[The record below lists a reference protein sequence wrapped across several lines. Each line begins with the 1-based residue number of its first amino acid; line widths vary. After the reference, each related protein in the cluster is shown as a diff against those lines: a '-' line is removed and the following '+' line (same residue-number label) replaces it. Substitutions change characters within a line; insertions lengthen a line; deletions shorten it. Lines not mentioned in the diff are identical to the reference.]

1 LNVQGSIKEER
12 AMPKAIKANTVA
24 NAVAE
29 ATPAEA
35 RAEARINWAKSE
47 GLGEECA
54 SIYTG
59 SMDDTFTFNWTMRA
73 DGKFD
78 QKAGGQLTKPQKD
91 ELATERD
98 AARAD
103 YMAAVMNITRSYLDL
118 NKEEKAE
125 VNQKFDN
132 RWNYLKRLSKHRV
145 TDEQAKAKK
154 SERELLLDYIRKAYN
169 KSSEPDAQANSKT
182 KDLLAQAL
190 RAEGINLDDV

>member
-1 LNVQGSIKEER
+1 
-12 AMPKAIKANTVA
+12 MPKAIKANTVE

-29 ATPAEA
+29 ATPATRRADA
-35 RAEARINWAKSE
+35 RTNWAKSE

-54 SIYTG
+54 AAYSST
-59 SMDDTFTFNWTMRA
+59 MDNTFAFNWTMRA
-73 DGKFD
+73 DGKKD
-78 QKAGGQLTKPQKD
+78 QKAGGQLTPPQRD

-103 YMAAVMNITRSYLDL
+103 YMREVMGITTPFLEL

-125 VNQKFDN
+125 VTQKFDN
-132 RWNYLKRLSKHRV
+132 RWNYLKRLSKHRID
-145 TDEQAKAKK
+145 DEKAKAKK

-190 RAEGINLDDV
+190 RAEGVNLDDV

>member
-1 LNVQGSIKEER
+1 
-12 AMPKAIKANTVA
+12 MPKTTKANTVA

-29 ATPAEA
+29 ATPANA
-35 RAEARINWAKSE
+35 RAEARSNWAKSE

-54 SIYTG
+54 VIYSD
-59 SMDDTFTFNWTMRA
+59 SMDTTFTFNWTMRA
-73 DGKFD
+73 DGKKD

-103 YMAAVMNITRSYLDL
+103 YMAAVMGITTPYLEL

-145 TDEQAKAKK
+145 TDEQQKAKK
-154 SERELLLDYIRKAYN
+154 SERELMLDYIRKAYN
-169 KSSEPDAQANSKT
+169 KASEPDAKANSKT
-182 KDLLAQAL
+182 QDLLEQTL
-190 RAEGINLDDV
+190 RAEGINLSDV

>member
-1 LNVQGSIKEER
+1 
-12 AMPKAIKANTVA
+12 MPKAIKATTVK

-29 ATPAEA
+29 VTLSAAES
-35 RAEARINWAKSE
+35 RAEARSNWAKSE
-47 GLGEECA
+47 GIGEELA
-54 SIYTG
+54 QSYSTI
-59 SMDDTFTFNWTMRA
+59 MDMTFGFNWTMRA

-78 QKAGGQLTKPQKD
+78 KKANGQLTKPQKD

-103 YMAAVMNITRSYLDL
+103 YMAAVMGITTPYLEL
-118 NKEEKAE
+118 SKEEKAE

-169 KSSEPDAQANSKT
+169 KSSEPDAQANSET
-182 KDLLAQAL
+182 KELLAKAL
-190 RAEGINLDDV
+190 RAEGVNLDDV

>member
-1 LNVQGSIKEER
+1 
-12 AMPKAIKANTVA
+12 
-24 NAVAE
+24 
-29 ATPAEA
+29 
-35 RAEARINWAKSE
+35 
-47 GLGEECA
+47 
-54 SIYTG
+54 
-59 SMDDTFTFNWTMRA
+59 MRA

-78 QKAGGQLTKPQKD
+78 QKANGQLTKPQKD

-103 YMAAVMNITRSYLDL
+103 YMAAVMGITTPYLEL

-132 RWNYLKRLSKHRV
+132 RWNYLKRLSTHRV
-145 TDEQAKAKK
+145 TDEQQKAKK

-169 KSSEPDAQANSKT
+169 KSSEPDATTSNKT